1 MQSTGSHRSFS
12 LTTRA
17 LIAAAAVL
25 LALAGPAV
33 AQTGTVEGTVT
44 NAADGS
50 PLPGVTVSV
59 LDTNLFGVSG
69 ADGTYEISDVPVGTV
84 TLDAHL
90 TGFKP
95 LEQMA
100 QVTDGGTA
108 TADFALQLDVLSM
121 DQIVVTG
128 AISPYEKIESSVAV
142 TTQSAEEIERKA
154 PLSTAQLL
162 EVVPGFWSESSGGEG
177 GNNLFARGI
186 PQDGSFRYVAMY
198 EDGLPVFESPELAFT
213 NVDLLMRVDTTVSS
227 MEAVRGGT
235 SSIFASNA
243 PAGLVNFVNQT
254 GGEIPEGAV
263 KFTVGDYNLFRLDFT
278 YGGPLTEGWRY
289 QVGGFYRSDDGIR
302 DPGFPANRGGQIKA
316 NITRLFDNGYVRFN
330 AKHMDERNIFYLPI
344 PLQNPSSPT
353 SIAGF
358 DANFGTLTTNDA
370 AIVKIPTPDQEV
382 LTRNLKDGMNPVLT
396 QFGGELF
403 LELDNGW
410 TFKNSMRFT
419 DADVLFNAVFSLFD
433 PADADL
439 FAQNQLGRVP
449 GAVDY
454 RYSYTHFPD
463 LGFDPANANGN
474 GLVVNSG
481 WWTVEK
487 PLRQFVNDLRF
498 TKQLAANAFTVGLYV
513 STYDVDERWIFNN
526 ILTEVRDQPRL
537 LELELLDSNGD
548 VLTSVTQD
556 GFTRFG
562 DFHRNASS
570 DVELF
575 AVYISDEWQATEK
588 LRIDTGVRFES
599 ADFNGSVEELGAFDL
614 GDPTTLADDS
624 VTWGTGNFLPFD
636 HSFDDVALSVGL
648 NYSFTPQFALYG
660 RVSEGFRM
668 PDLEQWT
675 DGNVIERGQSE
686 DVTQIEG
693 GIKYSSP
700 RVGAFASVFL
710 SQFDNVPFSDEVL
723 DPSGNLVT
731 ARRFASTETL
741 GLEAEVIF
749 EIVRNFRVGIT
760 ATLQQPEF
768 KDFQFTFGGQSFD
781 FSGNQ
786 VRRIPEVL
794 LALRPSYRVGRF
806 SIFGSWQ
813 YVDERF
819 VDDANTITLPEY
831 DVVDVGATYDL
842 SRALTLDLRVTNVGN
857 TVGLTEGN
865 PRTGQ
870 IVGVQEDIFMARP
883 ILGRAFRGSATIRF

>member
-1 MQSTGSHRSFS
+1 MQATSSQPCFTFPIRS
-12 LTTRA
+12 A
-17 LIAAAAVL
+17 
-25 LALAGPAV
+25 ALAGMVLLLLAFPAV

-50 PLPGVTVSV
+50 PLPGVTVTV
-59 LDTNLFGVSG
+59 VGTDRFGVSDGDG
-69 ADGTYEISDVPVGTV
+69 AYEIADVPAGTV
-84 TLDAHL
+84 TLDAEL
-90 TGFKP
+90 AGFRP

-100 QVTDGGTA
+100 DVPDGGTA
-108 TADFALQLDVLSM
+108 TVDFELQLDVLSM
-121 DQIVVTG
+121 EQIVVTG

-142 TTQSAEEIERKA
+142 TTQTAEQIERKA
-154 PLSTAQLL
+154 PLNTAQLL

-213 NVDLLMRVDTTVSS
+213 NVDLLMRVDTTVDS

-235 SSIFASNA
+235 STIFASNA

-263 KFTVGDYNLFRLDFT
+263 KFTVGDYNLFRVDFT
-278 YGGPLTEGWRY
+278 YGGPLGENWRY
-289 QVGGFYRSDDGIR
+289 QFGGFYRSDDGIR
-302 DPGFPANRGGQIKA
+302 DPGFPANRGGQIKG
-316 NITRLFDNGYVRFN
+316 NITRLFDNGYLRFN

-344 PLQNPSSPT
+344 PLQNPDSPT

-370 AIVKIPTPDQEV
+370 ALVKIPTPDQEV
-382 LTRNLKDGMNPVLT
+382 ITRNLKDGMNPVLT

-410 TFKNSMRFT
+410 TFKDSLRFT

-433 PADADL
+433 PADANI
-439 FAQNQLGRVP
+439 FAENQLGRVP

-454 RYSYTHFPD
+454 RYTYTHFPD
-463 LGFDPANANGN
+463 LPFDPNSANGN

-481 WWTVEK
+481 WWTVDK

-498 TKQLAANAFTVGLYV
+498 TKQFTANAFTVGLYV
-513 STYDVDERWIFNN
+513 STYDVDETWIFNN
-526 ILTEVRDQPRL
+526 ILTEVRDAPRL
-537 LELELLDSNGD
+537 LELELLDDEGD

-570 DVELF
+570 DVQLF
-575 AVYISDEWQATEK
+575 AIYLSDEWQATEK
-588 LRIDTGVRFES
+588 LRIDSGVRFQS
-599 ADFNGSVEELGAFDL
+599 ADYNGSVEELGTFDL

-624 VTWGTGNFLPFD
+624 VVWGNGNFRPFD
-636 HSFDDVALSVGL
+636 HSFDDVAFSLGL
-648 NYSFTPQFALYG
+648 NYSFTPSFALYG
-660 RVSEGFRM
+660 RFSEGFRM

-675 DGNVIERGQSE
+675 DGNVLERGQSE
-686 DVTQIEG
+686 DVTQVEG

-700 RVGAFASVFL
+700 RVGAFAAVFL
-710 SQFDNVPFSDEVL
+710 SQFDNVPFTDEVL

-731 ARRFASTETL
+731 ARRFASTETI

-749 EIVRNFRVGIT
+749 ELVKNFRLGIT
-760 ATLQQPEF
+760 ATVQQPEF
-768 KDFQFTFGGQSFD
+768 EDFQFTFGGEDFD

-794 LALRPSYRVGRF
+794 VSVRPAYRLGRF
-806 SIFGSWQ
+806 SIFGSWR

-831 DVVDVGATYDL
+831 DVLDVGASYDV
-842 SRALTLDLRVTNVGN
+842 SETLTLDVRVTNVTN

-870 IVGVQEDIFMARP
+870 IVGVQQDIFMARP
-883 ILGRAFRGSATIRF
+883 ILGRAFRGSATVRF

>member
-1 MQSTGSHRSFS
+1 M
-12 LTTRA
+12 LVA
-17 LIAAAAVL
+17 LAVPAAAQM
-25 LALAGPAV
+25 GMI
-33 AQTGTVEGTVT
+33 QGTVT
-44 NAADGS
+44 NAADGT

-59 LDTNLFGVSG
+59 PDTNLFGVTG
-69 ADGTYEISDVPVGTV
+69 ADGTYKITEVPAGTV
-84 TLDAHL
+84 DLNAEL

-100 QVTDGGTA
+100 DVPAGGTV
-108 TADFALQLDVLSM
+108 TVDFELRLDVLSM

-142 TTQSAEEIERKA
+142 TTQTAEEIEQKA
-154 PLSTAQLL
+154 PLNTAQLL

-213 NVDLLMRVDTTVSS
+213 NVDLLMRVDTTVNS

-243 PAGLVNFVNQT
+243 PAGLVNFVNKT

-263 KFTVGDYNLFRLDFT
+263 KFTIGDYDLFRLDFT
-278 YGGPLTEGWRY
+278 YGGPLGENWRY
-289 QVGGFYRSDDGIR
+289 QLGGFYRTDNGIR
-302 DPGFPANRGGQIKA
+302 DPGFPANRGGQLKA
-316 NITRLFDNGYVRFN
+316 NITRLFDNGYLRFR

-353 SIAGF
+353 GISGF
-358 DANFGTLTTNDA
+358 DPNFGTLTTNDA
-370 AIVKIPTPDQEV
+370 AIVKIPTPDGDV

-396 QFGGELF
+396 QAGGELF

-410 TFKNSMRFT
+410 TFKDSMRFT
-419 DADVLFNAVFSLFD
+419 KADVLFNAVFSLFD
-433 PADADL
+433 PADANI

-449 GAVDY
+449 GAVGY

-463 LGFDPANANGN
+463 LVFDPDNANGN

-481 WWTVEK
+481 WWTVKK

-498 TKQLAANAFTVGLYV
+498 TKQLPSNAFTLGFYV
-513 STYDVDERWIFNN
+513 SAYDVDEQWIFNN

-556 GFTRFG
+556 GFTRYG

-575 AVYISDEWQATEK
+575 AVYLSDEWQATPK
-588 LRIDTGVRFES
+588 LRIDTGIRYES
-599 ADFNGSVEELGAFDL
+599 SDMTGSVEELGTFDL

-636 HSFDDVALSVGL
+636 YSFDDVAVSVGL
-648 NYSFTPQFALYG
+648 NYSFSPGFALYG
-660 RVSEGFRM
+660 RVSQGFRM

-675 DGNVIERGQSE
+675 DGNVTERGSSE
-686 DVTQIEG
+686 DVNQIEG
-693 GIKYSSP
+693 GVKYSSP

-710 SQFDNVPFSDEVL
+710 SQFDNVPFTDEVI
-723 DPSGNLVT
+723 DPSGQLVT
-731 ARRFASTETL
+731 ARRFASTETI

-749 EIVRNFRVGIT
+749 EIVQNFQLGIT
-760 ATLQQPEF
+760 ATLQRPEF
-768 KDFQFTFGGQSFD
+768 RDFKFTFGGQQFD

-794 LALRPSYRVGRF
+794 VSLRPSYRVGRF
-806 SIFGSWQ
+806 SVFGSWQ

-819 VDDANTITLPEY
+819 VDDANTITLPQY
-831 DVVDVGATYDL
+831 DVLDVGATYDL
-842 SRALTLDLRVTNVGN
+842 GRAVTLDLRVTNVTN
-857 TVGLTEGN
+857 SIGLTEGN

-870 IVGVQEDIFMARP
+870 IVGVQQDIFMARP
-883 ILGRAFRGSATIRF
+883 ILGRAFRGSATLRF